1 MIGLA
6 TPALASAQKKVTGAL
21 ERLEPA
27 PAADGFLTV
36 PEPHVPGD
44 FRPGMALAFSF
55 ASAPLVV
62 EVTSGGA
69 TRDVTVLSHQATLHT
84 LLSLEIL
91 KTLKLDIDIP
101 MTLAQGGEA
110 VPPEAARYPAPS
122 GASFN
127 DFRTSGRVE
136 LFHQRGSVPSVALAM
151 SLWVPTG
158 NESELA
164 GSGSLRY
171 APSLIVGRTSLRYL
185 WSVTL
190 GRRFQPDSPDA
201 LLGSELLLGAA
212 AGFRFGPFQVG
223 AEIFGATV
231 ADARVSAFSGNTTGL
246 EALGTARVAFGPITA
261 GGGLGVGLTDG
272 YGTPS
277 VRVLGS
283 LQYAPPAPKEGPTAI
298 AAWGAGS
305 PEGANALKP
314 GEKKPTAPG
323 TKAAPA
329 DKDGDSV
336 PDADDACPELVGL
349 PGEGGQKRGC
359 PPDKD
364 ADGII
369 DADDRC
375 PGEAGSDS
383 PDPSRVGCPSDT
395 DGDGIIDTKDHCPEE
410 KGREDS
416 DPMKHG
422 CPNVLRIEGQQI
434 VLIQQIHFVSGR
446 DVVDAES
453 EKVLDE
459 LAALLRNHPEI
470 ARVAVD
476 GHTDNAGPE
485 AANIALSQRRALAV
499 MKALIGRGV
508 DARRLEARGFG
519 PRRPIGP
526 NDTPEGRAK
535 NRRVEFQIR
544 KKTSQG
550 EAGWVDGPIE

>member
-1 MIGLA
+1 
-6 TPALASAQKKVTGAL
+6 
-21 ERLEPA
+21 
-27 PAADGFLTV
+27 TV
-36 PEPHVPGD
+36 
-44 FRPGMALAFSF
+44 
-55 ASAPLVV
+55 
-62 EVTSGGA
+62 
-69 TRDVTVLSHQATLHT
+69 HT
-84 LLSLEIL
+84 LLSLEL
-91 KTLKLDIDIP
+91 FKTLKLDVDIP
-101 MTLAQGGEA
+101 MTLAQGGDA

-122 GASFN
+122 GVSFN

-151 SLWVPTG
+151 GLWVPTG
-158 NESELA
+158 NESELT

-171 APSLIVGRTSLRYL
+171 APSIIVGGTSLRYL
-185 WSVTL
+185 WSVSL

-231 ADARVSAFSGNTTGL
+231 ADARVSAFSGDTTGL

-277 VRVLGS
+277 FRVLGS
-283 LQYAPPAPKEGPTAI
+283 LQYAPPAPKEGPKAI
-298 AAWGAGS
+298 AVWGAGS
-305 PEGANALKP
+305 PEEARALKP
-314 GEKKPTAPG
+314 GERKPGDKKPAAPG

-336 PDADDACPELVGL
+336 PDADDACPDIVGS
-349 PGEGGQKRGC
+349 PGAGGQKRGC

-383 PDPSRVGCPSDT
+383 PDPSRVGCPADT
-395 DGDGIIDTKDHCPEE
+395 DGDGIIDAKDRCPEE
-410 KGREDS
+410 KGRESS
-416 DPMKHG
+416 DPKTHG
-422 CPNVLRIEGQQI
+422 CPNVLRIEGEQI

-459 LAALLRNHPEI
+459 LAVLLRNRPEI

-485 AANIALSQRRALAV
+485 AANIALSQRRALVV

-508 DARRLEARGFG
+508 DPRRLEVRGFG
-519 PRRPIGP
+519 PRRPLGP